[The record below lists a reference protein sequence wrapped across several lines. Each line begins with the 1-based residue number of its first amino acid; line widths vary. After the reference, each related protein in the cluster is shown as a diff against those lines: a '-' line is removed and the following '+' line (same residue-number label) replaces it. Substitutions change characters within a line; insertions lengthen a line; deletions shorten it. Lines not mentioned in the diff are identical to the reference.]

1 MAVQVMATRV
11 PGHAVVVCPRCFWT
25 SGPDAEA
32 RIFTAADGHD
42 CPGEPPAGTA
52 KSAITRARRLLA
64 GDY

>member
-11 PGHAVVVCPRCFWT
+11 PGHAVAVCPLCFWIA
-25 SGPDAEA
+25 GPDLEA
-32 RIFTAADGHD
+32 RIFLAADAHD
-42 CPGEPPAGTA
+42 CPGEPPSGLA